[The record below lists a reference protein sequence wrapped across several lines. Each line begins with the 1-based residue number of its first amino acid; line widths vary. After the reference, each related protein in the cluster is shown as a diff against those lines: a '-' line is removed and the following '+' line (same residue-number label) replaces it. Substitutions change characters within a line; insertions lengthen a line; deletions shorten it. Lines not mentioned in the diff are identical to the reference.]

1 MKERATMQL
10 HAARK
15 LTVLAVIPG
24 AEDQESLRVILA
36 RSTWELRLVSTFQQ
50 AQRALDDPAIGVI
63 IADPD
68 LPDGHSWQHIA
79 SAAAQLAPPPSVIV
93 ASRLGDDRLWAEVL
107 NLGGCDLLL
116 KPFDAKEVLHSVG
129 MAWRCWRDK
138 AALAGAARR
147 EGMLRSA

>member
-1 MKERATMQL
+1 MQL
-10 HAARK
+10 HAATK

-107 NLGGCDLLL
+107 NLGGFDLIL
-116 KPFDAKEVLHSVG
+116 KPFDAKEVLHSIG

-138 AALAGAARR
+138 AALAGSARR

>member
-1 MKERATMQL
+1 MQW
-10 HAARK
+10 HAAAK

-24 AEDQESLRVILA
+24 AEDQQSLRGILA

-50 AQRALDDPAIGVI
+50 AQRALDDHAIGVI

-79 SAAAQLAPPPSVIV
+79 NAAAQIAPPPSVIV

-129 MAWRCWRDK
+129 MAWRCRRDK
-138 AALAGAARR
+138 AALAETARR
-147 EGMLRSA
+147 EGMRQSA